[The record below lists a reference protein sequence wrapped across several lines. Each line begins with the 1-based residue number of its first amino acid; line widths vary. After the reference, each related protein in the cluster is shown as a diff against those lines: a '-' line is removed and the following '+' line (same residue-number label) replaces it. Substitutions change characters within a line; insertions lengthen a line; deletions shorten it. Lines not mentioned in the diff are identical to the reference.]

1 MNGQVQDPWD
11 SLPTVRVA
19 KPIQEKPKDPW
30 DSLSTIRVTK
40 PTQNIIMGGAQKAVA
55 PYEAMA
61 ERGRQRFSPEYWK
74 QLFTSDYWD
83 ETWGRLKK
91 YPGQLVAP
99 VVEAAKKPIGPVEPS
114 PWAAQYGLPM
124 KEVEHP
130 ITGEGRRAVETKETG
145 EGLKSVGKTA
155 FDFAAWLP
163 RLMIDLYKDPLKTI
177 KERAGDLILVGG
189 TPLVGRAIKG
199 VAGKLKAGQKLT
211 PPEIIAAQEEAVR
224 YQSTLEQMAKTS
236 ARKPGDLKNWAEM
249 PTTAEEAAIDTA
261 RIQPVLGEM
270 AETSYRTP
278 GMVKTWPEM
287 EWQRQIPGEYGM
299 RQIEDIF
306 ENIPEEGVFVKGK
319 RGKIP
324 KQQIKP
330 SAEQPPIIPEPT
342 KPIPPVYMSMPMDV
356 LTDYASKG
364 VQGAKDALAVR
375 GPKGLSVQPIG
386 EKGPMTMA
394 EAMKATP
401 KPRGEV
407 PPAIKPSQQPKPTLD
422 AFDQALVDVL
432 KTSAP
437 MRKKQAD
444 LYKEEWARRFAAGET
459 AAEGL
464 TGKAYLAA
472 TRAAAAGEMPKVRFG
487 SVAERFPP
495 ELQKIGYRK
504 VTDAV
509 ASLGE
514 KWTMEKGLDKIF
526 DPRGGQV
533 PTTLELELLH
543 KIVAPEVIEQLLR
556 KREAWPKFRDTLYEV
571 ANVPR
576 AIMAS
581 FDLSFPFRQGI
592 FLGAGHPKEFGTA
605 FAEQIKYFGSEN
617 AFRVGMEEITSRP
630 TYRYMLKGPGR
641 EHGIAFTE
649 MGKILG
655 LREERFLSPLAEKIQ
670 ILGHGVR
677 ASGRA
682 YTGFRNRFSA
692 DVFDSLFTDAE
703 KMGLNPARNPVLLDK
718 MSEFI
723 NIASGRG
730 SSKSLGHSAMILNSI
745 FFSPRL
751 MLSRLQLFNPH
762 TYLKLPKPVR
772 LDSVKCLAGFIGA
785 GSTILTLSKL
795 AGADVTL
802 DPRSSDFAKI
812 KIGNTRIDT
821 WGGFQQYVR
830 AAAQLVSGKVVST
843 QTGKVTELGSK
854 FGSPTRLDIAARSL
868 GYKTTPLI
876 SLAMNMLRGKTV
888 FGEKLKL
895 LPTFKGGIMDWESGE
910 ILSRFI
916 PMVVQDFE
924 DLARDDPKLTPLLLL
939 GIVGFGLQTYKPRPT
954 KPGSQYFYMK

>member
-1 MNGQVQDPWD
+1 MIQDFASFADSQLKTKKPQVNSFEEFADKKIKLTTGELVKGAWAKAMPFG
-11 SLPTVRVA
+11 LPTT
-19 KPIQEKPKDPW
+19 E
-30 DSLSTIRVTK
+30 TIGHLIT
-40 PTQNIIMGGAQKAVA
+40 
-55 PYEAMA
+55 
-61 ERGRQRFSPEYWK
+61 
-74 QLFTSDYWD
+74 
-83 ETWGRLKK
+83 
-91 YPGQLVAP
+91 AP
-99 VVEAAKKPIGPVEPS
+99 VG
-114 PWAAQYGLPM
+114 
-124 KEVEHP
+124 
-130 ITGEGRRAVETKETG
+130 
-145 EGLKSVGKTA
+145 
-155 FDFAAWLP
+155 
-163 RLMIDLYKDPLKTI
+163 
-177 KERAGDLILVGG
+177 LVGG
-189 TPLVGRAIKG
+189 LVSG
-199 VAGKLKAGQKLT
+199 AGKLLKDLRPGGEKPSFVSVREAMEKTGQDLTYQPQTPEAQTMSRIALAPLEAVGAGREKLAGIVSKDPEVQAATKIATDIALAVLMGKAGKGTRIKPETIGGKFKPVNIT
-211 PPEIIAAQEEAVR
+211 PENMGLETLPKPTMPIQYTGETGKPMTIAEAVR
-224 YQSTLEQMAKTS
+224 
-236 ARKPGDLKNWAEM
+236 
-249 PTTAEEAAIDTA
+249 
-261 RIQPVLGEM
+261 V
-270 AETSYRTP
+270 
-278 GMVKTWPEM
+278 
-287 EWQRQIPGEYGM
+287 
-299 RQIEDIF
+299 
-306 ENIPEEGVFVKGK
+306 
-319 RGKIP
+319 
-324 KQQIKP
+324 
-330 SAEQPPIIPEPT
+330 
-342 KPIPPVYMSMPMDV
+342 
-356 LTDYASKG
+356 
-364 VQGAKDALAVR
+364 
-375 GPKGLSVQPIG
+375 
-386 EKGPMTMA
+386 
-394 EAMKATP
+394 TP
-401 KPRGEV
+401 KPRTEV
-407 PPAIKPSQQPKPTLD
+407 PLAIKPKILAETKPPLEP
-422 AFDQALVDVL
+422 FDQALVDVL
-432 KTSAP
+432 EISP
-437 MRKKQAD
+437 PLRKKQAGI
-444 LYKEEWARRFAAGET
+444 YKQEWAKRFAAGET

-464 TGKAYLAA
+464 SGKAYLNV
-472 TRAAAAGEMPKVRFG
+472 TRAAAAGEMPKVRYG
-487 SVAERFPP
+487 SIAENFPP
-495 ELQKIGYRK
+495 ELREVGYKR
-504 VTDAV
+504 VTDAAV
-509 ASLGE
+509 SLGE

-526 DPRGGQV
+526 DPHGGQV

-655 LREERFLSPLAEKIQ
+655 LREERFLSPLAEKIP

-868 GYKTTPLI
+868 EYKTTPLI

-895 LPTFKGGIMDWESGE
+895 LPTFKDGIMDWESGE

-924 DLARDDPKLTPLLLL
+924 DLARDDPKLTPLSLL